1 MMHLFTSTVNFLSN
15 PTIFFTLSC
24 LGYYWL
30 MKNPEK
36 WTQPK
41 VMKWVLLGSFAFLGI
56 SLIDPNFRKE
66 ALKPDNVPIWI
77 LTYSAGALFW
87 LAIYKAVKN
96 DQLAAAGQPIYEK
109 TESDKKVY
117 TWPDLVYSELICMV
131 LFLAF
136 LIVWSIVLK
145 SPLEDPANSGVTPA
159 VAKAPWY
166 FLGLQEILVY
176 YDPWMA
182 GVVLPGMIVV
192 GLIAMPYFDRNP
204 LGNGYYT
211 YKDRKLAIWLFGFGF
226 FILWVALIFL
236 GTFMR
241 GPGWNFFGPFEE
253 WDSHKIVALS
263 NINLSEI
270 IWVKMLGTGLPKAW
284 YIREFAGIILILV
297 YILVLPPVL
306 AATVLKGWYEKM
318 GFVRYN
324 LVVNLLLLMFS
335 LPLKMYLRWGFNL
348 KYIFSFPDIGLNI

>member
-1 MMHLFTSTVNFLSN
+1 MLNLFTSILNFLSN

-24 LGYYWL
+24 LAWYWI
-30 MKNPEK
+30 MKYPEK
-36 WTQPK
+36 WTPPG
-41 VMKWVLLGSFAFLGI
+41 VIKWIFLGSLLLLGI
-56 SLIDPNFRKE
+56 SLLDPNFRRE
-66 ALKPDNVPIWI
+66 ALKPDNFPIW
-77 LTYSAGALFW
+77 LLSYSTGFVFW
-87 LAIYKAVKN
+87 LAMRRAIVN
-96 DQLAAAGQPIYEK
+96 DERVAAGDVTIEK

-131 LFLAF
+131 LGTAF
-136 LIVWSIVLK
+136 LIVWAIIFK
-145 SPLEDPANSGVTPA
+145 APLEDPANSGVTPA

-192 GLIAMPYFDRNP
+192 GLIALPYFDRNP

-211 YKDRKLAIWLFGFGF
+211 LKERKLAIWLFGYGF
-226 FILWVALIFL
+226 FVLWIALLFL

-241 GPGWNFFGPFEE
+241 GPGWNFFGPFEP
-253 WDSHKIVALS
+253 WDSHKVVALS

-270 IWVKMLGTGLPKAW
+270 IWVKLLGVGLPKPW
-284 YIREFAGIILILV
+284 YIREFVGIVLCVGYLA
-297 YILVLPPVL
+297 VLPPVL
-306 AATVLKGWYEKM
+306 AATVLHEWYEKM
-318 GFVRYN
+318 GFLRYN
-324 LVVNLLLLMFS
+324 LVVNLLLIMFS

-348 KYIFSFPDIGLNI
+348 KYIVTLPDIGLNI